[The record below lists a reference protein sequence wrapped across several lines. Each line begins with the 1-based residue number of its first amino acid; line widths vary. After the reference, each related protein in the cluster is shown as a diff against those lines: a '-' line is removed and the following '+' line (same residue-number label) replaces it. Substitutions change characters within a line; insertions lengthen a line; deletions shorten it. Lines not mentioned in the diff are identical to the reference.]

1 MMKNALLLSLLAFF
15 ATGCLTIQNRL
26 DRARFGD
33 NPYLEAPFYTRY
45 LDTGSELDRDIQAYL
60 GALREDPENPVF
72 HNELGRLLVLKG
84 FPNDAEREF
93 RRAIASDDDFYPA
106 WYNLGL
112 LRASRGQYSAA
123 LRALNRTLDDKPGHA
138 AAHFQKGLILERQG
152 RTDDAVDSYAKAF
165 KINFHLLEP
174 RVNPQIIDSNLID
187 RALLQIYPE
196 EHRRRSLQLQPTP
209 PQLVP
214 ERQAPSDVPEL
225 DEIVAPVAREPQ
237 GQPQG
242 QTPAPPPGG

>member
-15 ATGCLTIQNRL
+15 ATGCLTIQDRL
-26 DRARFGD
+26 DRARFGE
-33 NPYLEAPFYTRY
+33 NPYLETPFYARY
-45 LDTGSELDRDIQAYL
+45 LGTGSQVDRDIQAYL

-93 RRAIASDDDFYPA
+93 RRAIASDGDFYPA

-123 LRALNRTLDDKPGHA
+123 LRALNRTLDRKPGHA
-138 AAHFQKGLILERQG
+138 VALFQKGLILERQG
-152 RTDDAVDSYAKAF
+152 RIDDAVDAYAKAF
-165 KINFHLLEP
+165 QINFDLLEP
-174 RVNPQIIDSNLID
+174 RVNPQIIDSSLID
-187 RALLQIYPE
+187 RALLQVYPD
-196 EHRRRSLQLQPTP
+196 EHRRRALHLQPTP

-225 DEIVAPVAREPQ
+225 DEIVAPVAPEPR
-237 GQPQG
+237 GQTQE
-242 QTPAPPPGG
+242 TPAPPPGG